1 MNIISGFKNYKAD
14 WMDVALT
21 KIAVF
26 AGALFIAKLW
36 SPILSLDWYWYF
48 IVWIIAAIK
57 PLITI
62 FKWVKSAGNK

>member
-14 WMDVALT
+14 WLDVALT

-36 SPILSLDWYWYF
+36 NPILDLEWYWYL
-48 IVWIIAAIK
+48 IVWIAAAIK
-57 PLITI
+57 PMIT
-62 FKWVKSAGNK
+62 FFNRMKLSSK